1 MRSYRLARR
10 SFIAGI
16 GGAFGLEV
24 LLRNMEAAAQ
34 GESSPARMLL
44 THFPIGTYRQS
55 YLPQGGQTGFTLSP
69 ILQPFANLRDDMIV
83 LYGLQDRLNC
93 PGGGGHEAGT
103 PFTTTGASAPGTR
116 ANGGEADDGVA
127 GGPSFDQIFLKH
139 VPGLKQSGAGYINT
153 LADARVDSL
162 ETSTQCL
169 SYGEGI
175 PDSPN
180 YQTRSIRAAV
190 PANTNITEFTPNL
203 PELSPANAY
212 AKLFSNFIPGGG
224 TDANNEAAL
233 KALRA
238 RKSVLDHALR
248 ELSTLKTLAPATEAD
263 KIDAHANAVRE
274 VEKQLSESLNS
285 DGTANGY
292 MACSVPMAPDASLKG
307 QAGSKFNYGEGN
319 EISATS
325 DEDIHER
332 IGKAH
337 AAVILAAFQCDIVR
351 VASFQWSPGTNHVSF
366 KGRYPAEPE
375 RSFMHHP
382 MSHRIGSQSF
392 FNGAPQTGTSKDASL
407 YQFLVSINTWYNQ
420 KTADILQTFKDAKDG
435 WGNSILD
442 YTVVPYLTE
451 VGDPSHARGPKP
463 SLIFGGK
470 ALGMKGGQ
478 FLNFE
483 NNRRPQVDVWLT
495 VAQALLQHDDP
506 LAVLPAAT
514 EKFDRNGAGPIR
526 GLWEKPAGG

>member
-1 MRSYRLARR
+1 MRSYRLSRR
-10 SFIAGI
+10 GFVAGI

-24 LLRNMEAAAQ
+24 LLRNMEASAQ
-34 GESSPARMLL
+34 GASSPARMLL
-44 THFPIGTYRQS
+44 AHFPIGTYRQS
-55 YLPQGGQTGFTLSP
+55 YLPQGGQTDFTLSP
-69 ILQPFANLRDDMIV
+69 ILQPFANLREDMIV
-83 LYGLQDRLNC
+83 LYGLQDRLTC

-103 PFTTTGASAPGTR
+103 PFTTTCANAPGTR

-139 VPGLKQSGAGYINT
+139 VAGLKQGPAGYINT

-175 PDSPN
+175 PDSPD
-180 YQTRSIRAAV
+180 YQTRSIRAAN
-190 PANTNITEFTPNL
+190 PANQNITEFTPNL

-224 TDANNEAAL
+224 TDANQEAAL
-233 KALRA
+233 NALRA
-238 RKSVLDHALR
+238 RKSVLDHSIR
-248 ELSTLKTLAPATEAD
+248 ELSALRTLAPASEVD
-263 KIDAHANAVRE
+263 KIESHAAAVRA
-274 VEKQLSESLNS
+274 VEKDLGETIAAGGGGDVMSCVVPSE
-285 DGTANGY
+285 
-292 MACSVPMAPDASLKG
+292 PDASLKG
-307 QAGSKFNYGEGN
+307 QTGSKFNYGN
-319 EISATS
+319 EATSTS
-325 DEDIHER
+325 DEEMHER

-337 AAVILAAFQCDIVR
+337 AAVILAAFQCDIIR
-351 VASFQWSPGTNHVSF
+351 VATFQWSPGTNHVSF
-366 KGRYPAEPE
+366 KGRYPADPE

-392 FNGAPQTGTSKDASL
+392 FNGAPQTGTSADASL
-407 YQFLVSINTWYNQ
+407 YQFLVSINTWYNE
-420 KTADILQTFKDAKDG
+420 KTADILQSFKDAKDA

-442 YTVVPYLTE
+442 HTVVPYVTE

-470 ALGMKGGQ
+470 SLGMKGGQ

-483 NNRRPQVDVWLT
+483 NARRPQVDVYLT
-495 VAQALLQHDDP
+495 VAQALLGHDDP
-506 LAVLPAAT
+506 LGALPAAT
-514 EKFDRNGAGPIR
+514 EKFDRTGAGPIA
-526 GLWEKPAGG
+526 GLWEKPPSAG

>member
-1 MRSYRLARR
+1 MTSYRFARR
-10 SFIAGI
+10 SFIASI
-16 GGAFGLEV
+16 GGAFALEV

-34 GESSPARMLL
+34 GATSPARMLL
-44 THFPIGTYRQS
+44 THFPVGTYRQS
-55 YLPQGGQTGFTLSP
+55 YLPKGSQTEFTLSP
-69 ILQPFANLRDDMIV
+69 ILQPFESLKNDMIV
-83 LYGLQDRLNC
+83 LYGFQDRLTC

-103 PFTTTGASAPGTR
+103 PFTTTCANSPGTR
-116 ANGGEADDGVA
+116 ANGGEGDDGVA

-175 PDSPN
+175 PGGAT
-180 YQTRSIRAAV
+180 YQSRSIKAAN
-190 PANTNITEFTPNL
+190 PGGNISEFTPNL

-212 AKLFSNFIPGGG
+212 AKLFSNFIPGGSTAG
-224 TDANNEAAL
+224 NNDAAL
-233 KALRA
+233 KALKS
-238 RKSVLDHALR
+238 RKSVLDHVLR
-248 ELSTLKTLAPATEAD
+248 ELAALKTLAPKSEAD
-263 KIDAHANAVRE
+263 KIEAHASAVRE
-274 VEKQLSESLNS
+274 VEKQLVQQI
-285 DGTANGY
+285 DNGATGGGA
-292 MACSVPMAPDASLKG
+292 MCTKPTAPDASLKG
-307 QAGSKFNYGEGN
+307 QTGSKFDYGDEAT
-319 EISATS
+319 STS
-325 DEDIHER
+325 DEDLHER

-366 KGRYPAEPE
+366 KGKYPADPE

-392 FNGAPQTGTSKDASL
+392 FNGPPQTGTSADASL
-407 YQFLVSINTWYNQ
+407 YQFLVTINAWYNQ
-420 KTADILQTFKDAKDG
+420 KTADILTMFKNAKDG
-435 WGNSILD
+435 FGNSILD
-442 YTVVPYLTE
+442 HTVVPYLTE

-483 NNRRPQVDVWLT
+483 SNARPQVDVWLT
-495 VAQALLQHDDP
+495 VAQALLQNDDP
-506 LAVLPAAT
+506 LGVLPTT
-514 EKFDRNGAGPIR
+514 EKFNRTGAGPIK
-526 GLWEKPAGG
+526 GLWAKPA

>member
-1 MRSYRLARR
+1 MKSYRLARR
-10 SFIAGI
+10 SFLAGI
-16 GGAFGLEV
+16 GGAFGLEI

-34 GESSPARMLL
+34 GQSSPARMLL
-44 THFPIGTYRQS
+44 MHFPIGTYRQS
-55 YLPQGGQTGFTLSP
+55 YLPQGGRTDFTLSP
-69 ILQPFANLRDDMIV
+69 ILQPFADLREDMIA

-103 PFTTTGASAPGTR
+103 PFTTTCANSPGTR
-116 ANGGEADDGVA
+116 ANGGEGDDGVA

-169 SYGEGI
+169 SYGEGL
-175 PDSPN
+175 PDSPD
-180 YQTRSIRAAV
+180 YQTRSIRAAN
-190 PANTNITEFTPNL
+190 PANSNITEFTPNL

-224 TDANNEAAL
+224 TPANNDAAL
-233 KALRA
+233 RALRA
-238 RKSVLDHALR
+238 RKSVLDHSLR
-248 ELSTLKTLAPATEAD
+248 ELSALETLAPASEVD

-274 VEKQLSESLNS
+274 VEKQLADSIATGGMG
-285 DGTANGY
+285 DGTS
-292 MACSVPMAPDASLKG
+292 ACTVPVAPDASLKG
-307 QAGSKFNYGEGN
+307 QTGSKFNYGDEAT
-319 EISATS
+319 STS
-325 DEDIHER
+325 DEAIHEQ

-351 VASFQWSPGTNHVSF
+351 VATFQWSPGTNHVSF

-392 FNGAPQTGTSKDASL
+392 FNGTPQTGTSPDASL
-407 YQFLVSINTWYNQ
+407 YQFLVSINTWYNE
-420 KTADILQTFKDAKDG
+420 KTADILQSFKAAKDG

-442 YTVVPYLTE
+442 HTVVPYLTE
-451 VGDPSHARGPKP
+451 VGDPSHARGPKA

-470 ALGMKGGQ
+470 SLGMKGGQ

-495 VAQALLQHDDP
+495 VAQALLQNGDP
-506 LAVLPAAT
+506 LAVLPAET
-514 EKFDRNGAGPIR
+514 ERFDRTGAAPIE
-526 GLWEKPAGG
+526 GLWEPPPA

>member
-10 SFIAGI
+10 SFLAGI

-24 LLRNMEAAAQ
+24 LLRDMEAAAQ
-34 GESSPARMLL
+34 GAGSPARFLL
-44 THFPIGTYRQS
+44 AHFPIGTYRQS
-55 YLPQGGQTGFTLSP
+55 YLPQGGQTDFTLSP
-69 ILQPFANLRDDMIV
+69 ILQPFENLRDDMIV
-83 LYGLQDRLNC
+83 LYGLQDRLTC

-103 PFTTTGASAPGTR
+103 PFTTTCANAPGTR

-139 VPGLKQSGAGYINT
+139 VPGLKQGAAGYINT

-175 PDSPN
+175 DGTPD
-180 YQTRSIRAAV
+180 YQTRSIRAAN
-190 PANTNITEFTPNL
+190 PANQNITEFTPNL

-224 TDANNEAAL
+224 TDANQAAAL
-233 KALRA
+233 NALRA
-238 RKSVLDHALR
+238 RKSVLDHSIR
-248 ELSTLKTLAPATEAD
+248 ELSALRTLAPMSEVD
-263 KIDAHANAVRE
+263 KIESHAAAVRA
-274 VEKQLSESLNS
+274 VEKELADTLASGGETPDS
-285 DGTANGY
+285 
-292 MACSVPMAPDASLKG
+292 MACTVPAEPDASLKG
-307 QAGSKFNYGEGN
+307 QTGSKFNYGN
-319 EISATS
+319 EATSTS

-351 VASFQWSPGTNHVSF
+351 VATFQWSPGTNHVSF

-382 MSHRIGSQSF
+382 MSHRIGSGSF
-392 FNGAPQTGTSKDASL
+392 FNGAPQTGTSPDASL

-420 KTADILQTFKDAKDG
+420 KTADILQSFKDAKDG

-442 YTVVPYLTE
+442 YTVVPYVTE
-451 VGDPSHARGPKP
+451 VGDPSHSRGPKA

-478 FLNFE
+478 FLNFQ
-483 NNRRPQVDVWLT
+483 NNVRPQVDVYLT
-495 VAQALLQHDDP
+495 AAQALLGHDDP
-506 LAVLPAAT
+506 LGALPAAS
-514 EKFDRNGAGPIR
+514 EKFDRNGAGPIA
-526 GLWEKPAGG
+526 GLWEKPTG

>member
-1 MRSYRLARR
+1 MRAYRLARR

-34 GESSPARMLL
+34 GASSPARMLL
-44 THFPIGTYRQS
+44 AHFPIGTYRQS
-55 YLPQGGQTGFTLSP
+55 YLPQGGQTDFTLSP
-69 ILQPFANLRDDMIV
+69 ILEPFSALRDDMIV
-83 LYGLQDRLNC
+83 LYGLQDRLSC

-103 PFTTTGASAPGTR
+103 PFTTTCANAPGTR

-139 VPGLKQSGAGYINT
+139 VPGLKQGAAGYINT

-175 PDSPN
+175 PDTPD
-180 YQTRSIRAAV
+180 YQTRSIRAAN
-190 PANTNITEFTPNL
+190 PANQNITEFTPNL

-224 TDANNEAAL
+224 TDANQEAAL
-233 KALRA
+233 KALKA
-238 RKSVLDHALR
+238 RKSVLDHSLR
-248 ELSTLKTLAPATEAD
+248 ELTALRTLAPSSELD
-263 KIDAHANAVRE
+263 KIDAHATAVRA
-274 VEKQLSESLNS
+274 VENELSDTLTSGGGGMDN
-285 DGTANGY
+285 
-292 MACSVPMAPDASLKG
+292 MACMVPAEPDPSLKG
-307 QAGSKFNYGEGN
+307 QTGSKFNYGN
-319 EISATS
+319 EATSTS
-325 DEDIHER
+325 DEDVHER

-351 VASFQWSPGTNHVSF
+351 VATFQWSPGTNHVSF
-366 KGRYPAEPE
+366 KGRYPADPE

-392 FNGAPQTGTSKDASL
+392 FNGPPQTGTSADASL

-420 KTADILQTFKDAKDG
+420 KTADILQSFKDAKDA

-442 YTVVPYLTE
+442 YTVVPYVTE

-470 ALGMKGGQ
+470 GLGMKGGQ

-483 NNRRPQVDVWLT
+483 NNARPQVDVYLT
-495 VAQALLQHDDP
+495 IAQALFQHDDP
-506 LAVLPAAT
+506 LGALPEAT
-514 EKFDRNGAGPIR
+514 EKFQRNGAGPIA
-526 GLWEKPAGG
+526 GLWEKPAAG

>member
-1 MRSYRLARR
+1 MRPYRLARR

-34 GESSPARMLL
+34 GASSPARMLL

-55 YLPQGGQTGFTLSP
+55 YLPQGDRTGFSLSP
-69 ILQPFANLRDDMIV
+69 ILQPFEALRDDMIV
-83 LYGLQDRLNC
+83 LYGLRDDLRC

-139 VPGLKQSGAGYINT
+139 VPGMKQGPGYINT
-153 LADARVDSL
+153 LADARVDDL

-169 SYGEGI
+169 SYGESI
-175 PDSPN
+175 PDSPD
-180 YQTRSIRAAV
+180 YRTQSIRAAN

-203 PELSPANAY
+203 PELSPATAY
-212 AKLFSNFIPGGG
+212 AKLFTNFVPGG
-224 TDANNEAAL
+224 TDANGNEVAL
-233 KALRA
+233 NALRA
-238 RKSVLDHALR
+238 RKSVLDHSLR
-248 ELSTLKTLAPATEAD
+248 ELAQLKTLAPASEAD
-263 KIDAHANAVRE
+263 KIESHASAVRE
-274 VEKQLSESLNS
+274 LENYLSEQLEMGGPATATCTVPAEPDKSLI
-285 DGTANGY
+285 
-292 MACSVPMAPDASLKG
+292 G
-307 QAGSKFNYGEGN
+307 QSGSRFHYGN
-319 EISATS
+319 EGTSTS
-325 DEDIHER
+325 DEDVHER

-337 AAVILAAFQCDIVR
+337 AAVILAAFQCDILR
-351 VASFQWSPGTNHVSF
+351 VETFQWSPGTNHVSF

-382 MSHRIGSQSF
+382 MSHRIGAQSF
-392 FNGAPQTGTSKDASL
+392 FNGPPQTGTSKDASL

-435 WGNSILD
+435 FGNSVLD

-451 VGDPSHARGPKP
+451 VGDPSHQRSPKP

-483 NNRRPQVDVWLT
+483 SNVRPQVDVWLT
-495 VAQALLQHDDP
+495 AAQALLQTDDP
-506 LAVLPAAT
+506 LAVLPST
-514 EKFDRNGAGPIR
+514 EKFDRRNAGPIA
-526 GLWEKPAGG
+526 GLWEPPTK

>member
-1 MRSYRLARR
+1 MKSYRLSRR
-10 SFIAGI
+10 GFVAGI

-24 LLRNMEAAAQ
+24 LLRDMEAAAQ
-34 GESSPARMLL
+34 GASSPARFLL
-44 THFPIGTYRQS
+44 AHFPIGTYQQS
-55 YLPQGGQTGFTLSP
+55 YLPSGGRTDFNLSP
-69 ILQPFANLRDDMIV
+69 ILQPFAPLRDDMIV

-103 PFTTTGASAPGTR
+103 PFTTTCASAPGTR

-139 VPGLKQSGAGYINT
+139 VPGLKQGAAGYINT
-153 LADARVDSL
+153 LVDARVDSL

-175 PDSPN
+175 PDTPN

-190 PANTNITEFTPNL
+190 PANQNITEFTPNL

-212 AKLFSNFIPGGG
+212 AKLFSNFIPGGA
-224 TDANNEAAL
+224 TDANQQA
-233 KALRA
+233 ALRA
-238 RKSVLDHALR
+238 LAAQKSVLDHSLR
-248 ELSTLKTLAPATEAD
+248 ELNALRSLAPYGERD
-263 KIDAHANAVRE
+263 KIDAHAGAVRA
-274 VEKQLSESLNS
+274 VEKELSETLSS
-285 DGTANGY
+285 GETDTKT
-292 MACSVPMAPDASLKG
+292 CTVPSAPDPELKG
-307 QAGSKFNYGEGN
+307 KTGSKFDYGN
-319 EISATS
+319 EATTNS
-325 DEDIHER
+325 DEDQHER

-337 AAVILAAFQCDIVR
+337 AAVILAAFQCDIIR
-351 VASFQWSPGTNHVSF
+351 VATFQWSPGTNHVSF

-392 FNGAPQTGTSKDASL
+392 FNGPPQTGTSPDASL
-407 YQFLVSINTWYNQ
+407 YQFLVSINTWYNE
-420 KTADILQTFKDAKDG
+420 KTCEILQSFKEAKDS

-442 YTVVPYLTE
+442 YTVVPYVTE
-451 VGDPSHARGPKP
+451 VGDPSHSRGPKP

-483 NNRRPQVDVWLT
+483 NNRRPQLDVYLT
-495 VAQALLQHDDP
+495 VAQALLGHNDP
-506 LAVLPAAT
+506 LSALPAAT
-514 EKFDRNGAGPIR
+514 EKFDRAGAGPIE
-526 GLWEKPAGG
+526 GLWEKPST

>member
-10 SFIAGI
+10 SFLAGI

-24 LLRNMEAAAQ
+24 LLRNMEASAQ
-34 GESSPARMLL
+34 GEGSPARFLL

-55 YLPQGGQTGFTLSP
+55 YLPTGGQTDFTLSP
-69 ILQPFANLRDDMIV
+69 ILQPFANLREDMIV

-103 PFTTTGASAPGTR
+103 PFTTTCANAPGTR

-127 GGPSFDQIFLKH
+127 GGPSFDQIFLKN
-139 VPGLKQSGAGYINT
+139 VPGLKQGASGYINT

-175 PDSPN
+175 PDTPN

-190 PANTNITEFTPNL
+190 PSNSNITEFTPNL

-224 TDANNEAAL
+224 TDANQAAAL

-238 RKSVLDHALR
+238 KKSVLDHSIR
-248 ELSTLKTLAPATEAD
+248 ELDGLRTLAPASEFD
-263 KIDAHANAVRE
+263 KIDSHATAVRSL
-274 VEKQLSESLNS
+274 EKELSASIDAGGESTN
-285 DGTANGY
+285 TCA
-292 MACSVPMAPDASLKG
+292 VPAEPDASLKG
-307 QAGSKFNYGEGN
+307 QTGSKFNYGEGN
-319 EISATS
+319 EVSATS

-337 AAVILAAFQCDIVR
+337 AAIILAAFQCDIIR
-351 VASFQWSPGTNHVSF
+351 AATFQWSPGTNHVSF
-366 KGRYPAEPE
+366 KGRYPADPE

-382 MSHRIGSQSF
+382 MSHRIGSSSF
-392 FNGAPQTGTSKDASL
+392 FNGTPQTGTSADASL
-407 YQFLVSINTWYNQ
+407 YQFLVSINTWYNE

-442 YTVVPYLTE
+442 YTVVPYVTE
-451 VGDPSHARGPKP
+451 VGDPSHSRGPKA
-463 SLIFGGK
+463 SMIFGGK

-478 FLNFE
+478 FLDFQ
-483 NNRRPQVDVWLT
+483 NNTRPQVDVYLT
-495 VAQALLQHDDP
+495 CAQALLGHDDP
-506 LAVLPAAT
+506 LAALPEET
-514 EKFDRNGAGPIR
+514 EKFDRTNAGPIA
-526 GLWEKPAGG
+526 GLWEKPAS

>member
-10 SFIAGI
+10 SFITGI

-34 GESSPARMLL
+34 GASSPARMLL
-44 THFPIGTYRQS
+44 AHFPIGTYRQS
-55 YLPQGGQTGFTLSP
+55 YLPTGGRTDFTLSP
-69 ILQPFANLRDDMIV
+69 ILRPFEKLRDDMIV
-83 LYGLQDRLNC
+83 LYGLEDKLTC

-103 PFTTTGASAPGTR
+103 PFTTTCASAPGTR
-116 ANGGEADDGVA
+116 ANGGEGDDGVA

-139 VPGLKQSGAGYINT
+139 VPGLKQGAAGYINT

-175 PDSPN
+175 PETPN
-180 YQTRSIRAAV
+180 YQTRSIRAAN

-212 AKLFSNFIPGGG
+212 ATLFRNFIPGGG
-224 TDANNEAAL
+224 TDANQEAAL
-233 KALRA
+233 KALAA
-238 RKSVLDHALR
+238 RKSVLDHSIR
-248 ELSTLKTLAPATEAD
+248 ELALLKTLAPHSEVD
-263 KIDAHANAVRE
+263 KIEAHATAVRA
-274 VEKQLSESLNS
+274 VEKELSESIAAGG
-285 DGTANGY
+285 DGMTKETC
-292 MACSVPMAPDASLKG
+292 MVPAKPDEALKG
-307 QAGSKFNYGEGN
+307 QTGSKFNYGN
-319 EISATS
+319 EATSTS
-325 DEDIHER
+325 DEEMHER

-337 AAVILAAFQCDIVR
+337 AAVILAAFQCDIIR
-351 VASFQWSPGTNHVSF
+351 VATFQWSPGTNHVSF

-382 MSHRIGSQSF
+382 MSHRIGSPSF
-392 FNGAPQTGTSKDASL
+392 FNGAPQTGTSPDASL
-407 YQFLVSINTWYNQ
+407 YQFLVSINTWYNE
-420 KTADILQTFKDAKDG
+420 KTADILQSFKDAKDA

-442 YTVVPYLTE
+442 HTVVPYVTE
-451 VGDPSHARGPKP
+451 VGDPSHSRGPKA

-483 NNRRPQVDVWLT
+483 GNVRPQVDVYLT
-495 VAQALLQHDDP
+495 LAQALLQHDDP

-514 EKFDRNGAGPIR
+514 EKFDRRAAGTIA
-526 GLWEKPAGG
+526 GLWEKPSG